1 MKNIMTFCFDLRR
14 AEQLEPQP
22 SMEYTRPKILNMD
35 TTSPQGLQVSFANGI
50 VNSNKVDLIVSNY
63 FLSGAALFTDMHN
76 GKAFT
81 IIRHPVEL
89 AISLFHYRRKANYE
103 RSYRDELNRI
113 SFHHYVSHND
123 YVDNWMVRQL
133 TGTLPWVPL
142 TTDHLDHAKLV
153 MKHKVFVG
161 VISDMD
167 ETLRQL
173 KHHYGWN
180 ENQENCVSN
189 SLLKPINTNSH
200 PDIQGGRGGR
210 TWKVVI
216 EKEKF
221 DMALYYYGL
230 ELFEEQRARYPL
242 TPEELAVKMAKDAAE
257 AEQLAQM
264 AMVEDGYPTNEE
276 YEVGYPHEEVGVN
289 QFGPPDEVS
298 SSVGQEAEFNPF
310 GPPEVVA
317 QQPSDEAYPQEAE
330 QVGYQEETGYQ
341 REEAEASQENVIVE
355 RALEVAQKDEIDM
368 PIDMSSINTRANDQV
383 DDERS
388 QLTGREDLVRSSLEP
403 PTRGEE
409 AMPSVQE
416 EVMEQEAEIGGTL
429 EDVEAPQDQA
439 KEMVSSVSEEATV
452 ESEVSNPSEGEI
464 EPQEVEENVA
474 ELTPDQWLKERMAA
488 RQNEVS

>member
-1 MKNIMTFCFDLRR
+1 
-14 AEQLEPQP
+14 
-22 SMEYTRPKILNMD
+22 
-35 TTSPQGLQVSFANGI
+35 
-50 VNSNKVDLIVSNY
+50 
-63 FLSGAALFTDMHN
+63 
-76 GKAFT
+76 
-81 IIRHPVEL
+81 
-89 AISLFHYRRKANYE
+89 
-103 RSYRDELNRI
+103 
-113 SFHHYVSHND
+113 
-123 YVDNWMVRQL
+123 
-133 TGTLPWVPL
+133 
-142 TTDHLDHAKLV
+142 
-153 MKHKVFVG
+153 
-161 VISDMD
+161 
-167 ETLRQL
+167 
-173 KHHYGWN
+173 
-180 ENQENCVSN
+180 
-189 SLLKPINTNSH
+189 
-200 PDIQGGRGGR
+200 
-210 TWKVVI
+210 
-216 EKEKF
+216 
-221 DMALYYYGL
+221 
-230 ELFEEQRARYPL
+230 
-242 TPEELAVKMAKDAAE
+242 
-257 AEQLAQM
+257 M

-341 REEAEASQENVIVE
+341 REEAEAAQENVIVE

-368 PIDMSSINTRANDQV
+368 PIDMSSINTKPNDQV

-474 ELTPDQWLKERMAA
+474 ELTPDQWLKERMSAC
-488 RQNEVS
+488 QCVVS